1 MRLICL
7 FVLMTRKLAALEPQ
21 HLHATSSSISA
32 QCVTCRGHHGGD
44 TSGACRFVAHLMR
57 RLNLLAKLVLLSRY
71 SFRSVAPRTVT
82 AAMYAE
88 HLAQTAGR
96 VAPLESLNYR
106 ELFNESDIKSAVAFF
121 SISFSI
127 SIRRIFFSSSWI
139 LRCSAVSAAPL
150 GVSPRRSFL
159 NCRTQLSIVDLLTP
173 IDSQASRIEHP
184 WSTTS
189 WAASN
194 RNCGSKVLLFLF
206 ILSPDVIVE

>member
-1 MRLICL
+1 
-7 FVLMTRKLAALEPQ
+7 
-21 HLHATSSSISA
+21 
-32 QCVTCRGHHGGD
+32 G
-44 TSGACRFVAHLMR
+44 
-57 RLNLLAKLVLLSRY
+57 RY
-71 SFRSVAPRTVT
+71 SFGSVAPGTVT

-88 HLAQTAGR
+88 HLAQTTDR
-96 VAPLESLNYR
+96 VVPLESLNYR
-106 ELFNESDIKSAVAFF
+106 ELFSESDIKSAVAFF

-139 LRCSAVSAAPL
+139 LRCSAVNAVAI

-173 IDSQASRIEHP
+173 IDSQACLIEQP

-194 RNCGSKVLLFLF
+194 RNCGSKLLL
-206 ILSPDVIVE
+206 